1 MKGKVCLLLSAF
13 IYGLAPML
21 SKIAY
26 RGGANVMTLTFLRT
40 FMMLPPLFVWMK
52 MNRYSLKITASEL
65 IKIAALGIV
74 GGTLTNVS
82 LYLSYD
88 YISTGLATTLH
99 FIYPLMI
106 IVVSAL
112 VYRERISKTQ
122 LLAAVLVTG
131 GIFMFVNLNTRSD
144 TLGVFLALMSGI
156 FYSFYVVYMDYSGIN
171 RMDFVKLTFY
181 LLIFMSAGTLIFGVW
196 TKTLDFAAMDGEG
209 WALSF
214 IISLVTTVLALP
226 LFQLGIR
233 CEGAPS
239 AGIISAFEPITTLA
253 LGALFLGERMNIAQ
267 LLGGIIILTGVIIA
281 QRSGNN

>member
-171 RMDFVKLTFY
+171 KMDFVKLTFY

-196 TKTLDFAAMDGEG
+196 TGTLDFAAMDGEG

-214 IISLVTTVLALP
+214 IISLITTVLALP
-226 LFQLGIR
+226 LFQLGVR
-233 CEGAPS
+233 YEGAPS
-239 AGIISAFEPITTLA
+239 AGIISAIEPITTLA
-253 LGALFLGERMNIAQ
+253 LGALFLGERMSLPQ
-267 LLGGIIILTGVIIA
+267 LLGGVIILAGVMLA